1 MSITGKTNLVK
12 ILMLRFCAW
21 QLLFHCLSFGDNTDN
36 DVKEIE
42 RECEGDVKIS
52 LDREIPGLSSAGN
65 QGSQS
70 P

>member
-1 MSITGKTNLVK
+1 MVK
-12 ILMLRFCAW
+12 LLMLHSCAW
-21 QLLFHCLSFGDNTDN
+21 ELLFHCLSFRDVTDN

-42 RECEGDVKIS
+42 RECEGDVNIS
-52 LDREIPGLSSAGN
+52 LDREIPGLSSADN